1 MSWSLIDTQIHAC
14 LLIVIS
20 PQIQK
25 YARGFATYGALW
37 NALATRFNSLS
48 TAHIFQLRDRLH
60 TLRKGTRTM
69 VQYLDEAASIISD
82 LDALNEVVPKRDVI
96 NAVVRGLPA
105 EFSSLKQHIRYHDGP
120 LTSIKYRAG

>member
-1 MSWSLIDTQIHAC
+1 MSWALIDAQIHAC
-14 LLIVIS
+14 LLVVIS

-25 YARGFATYGALW
+25 YARGFTTSGALW

-48 TAHIFQLRDRLH
+48 TAHVFQLRDRLH

-82 LDALNEVVPKRDVI
+82 LDALNEVVP
-96 NAVVRGLPA
+96 
-105 EFSSLKQHIRYHDGP
+105 E
-120 LTSIKYRAG
+120 